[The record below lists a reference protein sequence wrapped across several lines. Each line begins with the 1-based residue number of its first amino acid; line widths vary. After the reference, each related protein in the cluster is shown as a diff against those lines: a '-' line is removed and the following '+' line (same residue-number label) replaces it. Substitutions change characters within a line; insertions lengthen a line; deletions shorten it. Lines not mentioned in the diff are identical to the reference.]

1 MQVLQN
7 TCTSLQTADL
17 LIDEGALKEVCLHLF
32 KRMSGFIGQGKNAE
46 ANMAAEQV
54 KLLPTVAHL
63 PEVSDVIQAVLAVF
77 GTCPEAL

>member
-1 MQVLQN
+1 
-7 TCTSLQTADL
+7 
-17 LIDEGALKEVCLHLF
+17 
-32 KRMSGFIGQGKNAE
+32 MSGFIGQGKNAE